1 MSRGSASAGVVR
13 LLAMVPWIASQPG
26 GVSIAEVCDRF
37 AISAKQ
43 LESDLGALG
52 MVGIAPHSPDMFV
65 EVSLTDG
72 WVSIR
77 PQWFDRPPA
86 LTAAQGLALVAAAES
101 LQAVQ
106 GSDPDGPLARALAKV
121 EASIGVEI
129 GRDVDVDLGYA
140 DETVI
145 ERVSQAAREQTSIDV
160 TYYSHGSDRFTDR
173 TIEPWRVFSA
183 GGYWYTDAWCHV
195 AGDVRMFRLDRFGS
209 VEPSGAKAT
218 VERLDMPDHGPDLY
232 KPGSDDV
239 GVTLVIDADMHWVI
253 ERWNTESVVT
263 LPDGRVQVELSVGS
277 KAWLERI
284 LMQLGHRA
292 QVAAS
297 TDPAAVD
304 RPAVA
309 RRLLVRYRS

>member
-1 MSRGSASAGVVR
+1 
-13 LLAMVPWIASQPG
+13 
-26 GVSIAEVCDRF
+26 
-37 AISAKQ
+37 
-43 LESDLGALG
+43 
-52 MVGIAPHSPDMFV
+52 
-65 EVSLTDG
+65 
-72 WVSIR
+72 
-77 PQWFDRPPA
+77 
-86 LTAAQGLALVAAAES
+86 
-101 LQAVQ
+101 
-106 GSDPDGPLARALAKV
+106 
-121 EASIGVEI
+121 
-129 GRDVDVDLGYA
+129 
-140 DETVI
+140 
-145 ERVSQAAREQTSIDV
+145 
-160 TYYSHGSDRFTDR
+160 
-173 TIEPWRVFSA
+173 
-183 GGYWYTDAWCHV
+183 
-195 AGDVRMFRLDRFGS
+195 
-209 VEPSGAKAT
+209 
-218 VERLDMPDHGPDLY
+218 MPDHGPDLY